1 MGKIH
6 ENIAVIRAMKDIKQY
21 TMADKLGMTQGA
33 YSNIESGKTKVT
45 FEALERIAQIFEMSV
60 IDLIGYPKKYV
71 EMTSD
76 EGAHEEQVSTKDEI
90 KAVLQL
96 ELKREKKDEILKLIF
111 GDSCFEILK

>member
-21 TMADKLGMTQGA
+21 AMADKLGMTQGA

-45 FEALERIAQIFEMSV
+45 FDALEKIAQIFEMSV
-60 IDLIGYPKKYV
+60 IDLIGYPKQYV
-71 EMTSD
+71 EKTSQ
-76 EGAHEEQVSTKDEI
+76 EGVHEESVSAHDEI

-96 ELKREKKDEILKLIF
+96 ELKREKKEEVLRLIF
-111 GDSCFEILK
+111 GDSSLEILK

>member
-21 TMADKLGMTQGA
+21 AMADKLGMTQGA

-45 FEALERIAQIFEMSV
+45 FEALERIAQIFEISV

-71 EMTSD
+71 EMTSQ
-76 EGAHEEQVSTKDEI
+76 EGVQAEPVSTRDEI

-96 ELKREKKDEILKLIF
+96 ELKREKKEEVLRLIF
-111 GDSCFEILK
+111 GDGNLEILK